1 MKKYQYQLIKYVH
14 DQFTGEFVNVGIVIF
29 SPENQFLDCKLVDRQ
44 SRLIGLFPKANW
56 RFLNKIFRNIENA
69 IKSETKLVG
78 SLFSKITDLDKLTS
92 QIIANDNSAIEF
104 TKAKSAFDVDL
115 NAAFNDL
122 YFDLVEKYIQ
132 TQPKK
137 KSLTDNDV
145 WQTKYKKYFEEYHIA
160 NRLVKHKLV
169 TTNDEF
175 TFEKSWKNHIWH
187 CYQPVS
193 FLLQD
198 KDSIK
203 DKVYKWAGKLK
214 EMKSADEKIHL
225 TFLTSLSKNN
235 KDLELFIEEYLSIQ
249 ETNLQVDIVKE
260 AEAENFVKEVQALM
274 LAHDNE

>member
-1 MKKYQYQLIKYVH
+1 MKKYQYQLVKYVH
-14 DQFTGEFVNVGIVIF
+14 DQFTGEFVNVGIVLF
-29 SPENQFLDCKLVDRQ
+29 SPENQFLDCRMVDKQ

-56 RFLNKIFRNIENA
+56 RFLTKIFKNIEGSL
-69 IKSETKLVG
+69 KSEAKLMG
-78 SLFSKITDLDKLTS
+78 GLFSKVNDLERITNQVFAK
-92 QIIANDNSAIEF
+92 DNSAIQF
-104 TKAKSAFDVDL
+104 SQVKVGLDVDL
-115 NAAFNDL
+115 KAAFSDL

-132 TQPKK
+132 VPPKK

-145 WQTKYKKYFEEYHIA
+145 WQTKYKAYFEEYHIA

-169 TTNDEF
+169 TSNDEF

-214 EMKSADEKIHL
+214 EIKSADEKIHI
-225 TFLTSLSKNN
+225 TFLTSLSKKH
-235 KDLELFIEEYLSIQ
+235 KDLEDFIEEYLTIH
-249 ETNLQVDIVKE
+249 ETNLQVDIVQESE
-260 AEAENFVKEVQALM
+260 AEKFVKEVQALM